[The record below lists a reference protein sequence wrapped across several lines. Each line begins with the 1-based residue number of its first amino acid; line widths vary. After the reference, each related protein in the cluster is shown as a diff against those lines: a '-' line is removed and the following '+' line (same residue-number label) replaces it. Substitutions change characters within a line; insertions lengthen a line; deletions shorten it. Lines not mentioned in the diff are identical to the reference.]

1 MDNNN
6 FVKDNEELYQRVRS
20 ESKFEEYFI
29 DRGKLIINPA
39 AFNDPY
45 KKPSVDR
52 AELKEFNPSL
62 SRLDKTQGIVSLITG
77 DVRAIKDVETNTED
91 REVIHAVDV
100 IYDPIPEEN
109 LAHSQIIV
117 NPEYFGTNSKQKK
130 IFRKLRVAL
139 AKLATK
145 NGWTLEPSVQ

>member
-1 MDNNN
+1 MDNND
-6 FVKDNEELYQRVRS
+6 FIRDNEELYRRVRS

-39 AFNDPY
+39 AFNDPH

-52 AELKEFNPSL
+52 AKLKDFNPSL
-62 SRLDKTQGIVSLITG
+62 SRLDKTQGVVSLITG
-77 DVRAIKDVETNTED
+77 NVRAIKDVETNTE
-91 REVIHAVDV
+91 EKKVVHTVDV

-109 LAHSQIIV
+109 LDHSQIIV
-117 NPEYFGTNSKQKK
+117 DPEYFGTESTQKK

-145 NGWTLEPSVQ
+145 NGWTLEPSTD

>member
-1 MDNNN
+1 MDNND
-6 FVKDNEELYQRVRS
+6 FVKDGEELYRRVRS

-39 AFNDPY
+39 AFNDPH

-52 AELKEFNPSL
+52 AELKQFKPSL
-62 SRLDKTQGIVSLITG
+62 SRLDETEGIVSLITR
-77 DVRAIKDVETNTED
+77 DVRAIKDVETNTENKT
-91 REVIHAVDV
+91 VIHVVDV
-100 IYDPIPEEN
+100 IHDPIPEEN

-117 NPEYFGTNSKQKK
+117 NPDYFGTDNKQKK

-139 AKLATK
+139 AKLATQ
-145 NGWTLEPSVQ
+145 NGWTLEPNV

>member
-1 MDNNN
+1 MDNND
-6 FVKDNEELYQRVRS
+6 FVRDDEELYRRVRS
-20 ESKFEEYFI
+20 ESKFEEYFF

-52 AELKEFNPSL
+52 AELKELNPSL
-62 SRLDKTQGIVSLITG
+62 SKLDETQGIVSLMTA
-77 DVRAIKDVETNTED
+77 DVRAIKDVETKTED
-91 REVIHAVDV
+91 KDVVHAVDV
-100 IYDPIPEEN
+100 IYVPTPKN
-109 LAHSQIIV
+109 LAHSQITV
-117 NPEYFGTNSKQKK
+117 NPEFFDTDSKQKK

-145 NGWTLEPSVQ
+145 NGWTLEPSV